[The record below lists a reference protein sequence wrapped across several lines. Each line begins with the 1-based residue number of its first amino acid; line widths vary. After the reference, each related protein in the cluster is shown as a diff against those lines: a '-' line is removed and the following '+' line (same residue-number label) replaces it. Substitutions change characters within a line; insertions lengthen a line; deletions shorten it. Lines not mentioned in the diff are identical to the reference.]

1 MPESVSKGIHT
12 RMEKQTK
19 VLSYLNPRPE
29 SPFQYWQGYP
39 GLAQIVD
46 ATPIIL
52 CELYRILTSHT
63 WCEYGNG
70 IYEEQPE
77 FSDMNGEEAIQY
89 LRQRYH
95 TIQNNGKWR
104 LFGLIAHGK
113 AITENIT
120 QAPETYRLGNQV
132 SGVLSVGFSLLE
144 AGGQTDIHRG
154 YDSSFYRFH
163 LPLVVPKTD
172 NGSTNCFLWI
182 DGRRVDWSE
191 PFMFDDTRIHG
202 AWNLTRQDRYVLII
216 DVLR

>member
-1 MPESVSKGIHT
+1 MRISAPVTGCKWLGHIIAIFIT
-12 RMEKQTK
+12 LA
-19 VLSYLNPRPE
+19 LS
-29 SPFQYWQGYP
+29 
-39 GLAQIVD
+39 
-46 ATPIIL
+46 
-52 CELYRILTSHT
+52 
-63 WCEYGNG
+63 
-70 IYEEQPE
+70 
-77 FSDMNGEEAIQY
+77 
-89 LRQRYH
+89 

-120 QAPETYRLGNQV
+120 QAPETYRLGNKV

-163 LPLVVPKTD
+163 LPLIVPEKD
-172 NGSTNCFLWI
+172 NGSNNCFLWI

-202 AWNLTRQDRYVLII
+202 AWNLTRQDRYVLIV